1 MGFLSCAILHQTG
14 APARARAHEQGHPRK
29 DLGRHGVKP
38 GPLGA
43 RAHRHPRV
51 VGLRHAQ
58 PLVLVDVHW
67 LNDER
72 KVEEPTLK
80 TLLDRIRV
88 TREQLDGNARMNA
101 MHLDK
106 RIRDQMHRTRL
117 SGTDANETKGLSL
130 CLPLSHSER
139 IAEQLADACD
149 GATVGEGGAPRQ
161 LLAWAR

>member
-1 MGFLSCAILHQTG
+1 M
-14 APARARAHEQGHPRK
+14 
-29 DLGRHGVKP
+29 
-38 GPLGA
+38 
-43 RAHRHPRV
+43 

-130 CLPLSHSER
+130 CL
-139 IAEQLADACD
+139 IAEQLAEACD
-149 GATVGEGGAPRQ
+149 GAAVGEGAAPRQ

>member
-1 MGFLSCAILHQTG
+1 M
-14 APARARAHEQGHPRK
+14 
-29 DLGRHGVKP
+29 
-38 GPLGA
+38 
-43 RAHRHPRV
+43 

-88 TREQLDGNARMNA
+88 TREQLDGNAGMNA

-106 RIRDQMHRTRL
+106 RIRKQMRRTRL
-117 SGTDANETKGLSL
+117 SGTDANDAGETASVVRKLVLGLV
-130 CLPLSHSER
+130 HER
-139 IAEQLADACD
+139 EDLLGTLTQAHAVLGEHGRAVRAVKERTATLAR
-149 GATVGEGGAPRQ
+149 ATSRRSPAPMTTSPYTT
-161 LLAWAR
+161 

>member
-1 MGFLSCAILHQTG
+1 M
-14 APARARAHEQGHPRK
+14 
-29 DLGRHGVKP
+29 
-38 GPLGA
+38 
-43 RAHRHPRV
+43 

-117 SGTDANETKGLSL
+117 SGTDAN
-130 CLPLSHSER
+130 
-139 IAEQLADACD
+139 
-149 GATVGEGGAPRQ
+149 GAGE
-161 LLAWAR
+161 